1 MHPAPIQVLN
11 SIEYFNG
18 IAIGATKVQQEEIVQ
33 QILGLVMLVGG
44 GVIAYFWMGNLFSD
58 FASISLIFLG
68 VGFAGGNDL

>member
-1 MHPAPIQVLN
+1 
-11 SIEYFNG
+11 
-18 IAIGATKVQQEEIVQ
+18 
-33 QILGLVMLVGG
+33 MLVGG